1 MTFLNE
7 GDLVGIETSRSEQGA
22 LNKWLNNDK
31 DGNPI
36 VEVCVR

>member
-7 GDLVGIETSRSEQGA
+7 GDLVVIETSRSEQVA
-22 LNKWLNNDK
+22 LYKRLKDDT